1 MRGSSAYKA
10 LSESVSSLL
19 DEQLNGF
26 VASQLRKPAIAQT
39 ASKTT
44 LLMSEASEGCTCL
57 LRKWPDQIKRI
68 RALVNQPIPTDL
80 RKQTWKIV
88 FSNPALRRTYAEQ
101 AAANRLDTVAID
113 DLKITQRCEAVLAN
127 EPTFSALVRPAVVAV
142 MKTVLSYRQVK
153 FADLQD
159 VDYYLI
165 VPFLQL
171 FGDEIA
177 ASASKAG
184 RSDSDVVVDVIEVF
198 FRFLELHTGRLMPER
213 DSVTIIASALVHV
226 RAVDPGLASE
236 LSKAFPDGDLAKQ
249 LAPIVHPMI
258 TRLFLGGFSLETAC
272 FLWDQ
277 FAIGLTA
284 TKYDF
289 IPSYLAAVIIILK
302 DELTLCKSVSLQKC
316 VINMIRNT
324 YNRHRRCSRSSRS
337 TACISP
343 SER

>member
-1 MRGSSAYKA
+1 MSVRGSGAYKA
-10 LSESVSSLL
+10 LADTVSSLL
-19 DEQLNGF
+19 DDQLNGF
-26 VASQLRKPAIAQT
+26 VASQLRQPAIAQA

-44 LLMSEASEGCTCL
+44 LLMSEASEGCASL

-68 RALVNQPIPTDL
+68 RALVNQPMPTDL
-80 RKQTWKIV
+80 RRQAWRTV
-88 FSNPALRRTYAEQ
+88 FSNPALRRAYTEQ

-127 EPTFSALVRPAVVAV
+127 EPSFSALVRPAVVAV
-142 MKTVLSYRQVK
+142 MKTVLSYRQAK
-153 FADLQD
+153 HADLQD

-184 RSDSDVVVDVIEVF
+184 RSDTDVVVDVVEVF

-213 DSVTIIASALVHV
+213 ESIGIISTALGHV
-226 RAVDPGLASE
+226 RAVDPGLASD
-236 LSKAFPDGDLAKQ
+236 LSKALPDGDVAKQ
-249 LAPIVHPMI
+249 LAPILHPII
-258 TRLFLGGFSLETAC
+258 TRLFLGFVSLDTAC

-289 IPSYLAAVIIILK
+289 IPSYLAAVVVILK
-302 DELTLCKSVSLQKC
+302 DELSLCKSV
-316 VINMIRNT
+316 
-324 YNRHRRCSRSSRS
+324 
-337 TACISP
+337 
-343 SER
+343 